1 MQEKALGSF
10 NANVF
15 KTQLS
20 GTEMAMSH
28 AVKTGM
34 QGVLAANTQIKKVEA
49 SADAKHKTQ
58 RTKAIAVT
66 EVEKDMRRDQ
76 SAFDETHKQIQ
87 AAQSAMNSKTLATLH
102 HYQLENALAFQKGRE
117 TVTEKG
123 RETVTDYDRNINWDK
138 MDMSETKR
146 IIANMKVLSAKSA
159 DEQKALNHDIDIML
173 TLEHLNEKQNSAR
186 GHQVDQKQGALHRLA
201 IKIQAPHICR
211 SARCSSRN
219 AEGRARSSSRFR
231 TDTVAKQHQIDKR
244 AERVSRSD
252 GSWGSGQSAETLYP
266 VCNGAASHRR
276 GQATG
281 RCQICSNNS
290 GQVKLRRLT
299 PGGGLSI
306 YMCTYTYIYTYV
318 HIYIYIYICMHVCT
332 YVSMYAR
339 IYTYV
344 YICVNIYI
352 YIYICIYMYIY
363 V

>member
-1 MQEKALGSF
+1 LCCVQEKALGSF

-76 SAFDETHKQIQ
+76 TAFDETHKQIQ
-87 AAQSAMNSKTLATLH
+87 AAQSAMNSKAFATLH
-102 HYQLENALAFQKGRE
+102 HHQLENALAFQKGRE

-159 DEQKALNHDIDIML
+159 DEQKALNHDIDNML
-173 TLEHLNEKQNSAR
+173 TLEHLTEKQNSAR
-186 GHQVDQKQGALHRLA
+186 GHEVDQKQGALHRLA
-201 IKIQAPHICR
+201 IKAQAPHTSAALPNAVAAMQRAAHAAAADSALTQSLSSTR
-211 SARCSSRN
+211 SKSVPKECLDLMVVGGVVKVPKHCTQYAIVQQVIG
-219 AEGRARSSSRFR
+219 E
-231 TDTVAKQHQIDKR
+231 AK
-244 AERVSRSD
+244 
-252 GSWGSGQSAETLYP
+252 
-266 VCNGAASHRR
+266 RR
-276 GQATG
+276 GG
-281 RCQICSNNS
+281 
-290 GQVKLRRLT
+290 VKFAVTTRDSL
-299 PGGGLSI
+299 
-306 YMCTYTYIYTYV
+306 
-318 HIYIYIYICMHVCT
+318 
-332 YVSMYAR
+332 
-339 IYTYV
+339 
-344 YICVNIYI
+344 N
-352 YIYICIYMYIY
+352 
-363 V
+363 